1 MSPVASLTPADIEA
15 IERNTL
21 QAVAP
26 ERIDASLPGWL
37 LPMDPGTVGRA
48 HCAVPLSHAAPG
60 AALIPEIDARYRA
73 QGFALAWRLP
83 ERPED
88 KAWAAFTG
96 ALIQRGFAR
105 VNPTQTH
112 VADAAELLRRLSPA
126 APEAELRLDAR
137 PDAAWLAMFLGEGLD
152 PVDGASRAAALAR
165 ATGTRFASLRERG
178 QTLACGAASFSHG
191 WVGVHGMRTAA
202 RERGRGL
209 AAAVLCAMA
218 EQALAAGLPR
228 LFLQVTADNAA
239 ALALYRRA
247 GFQLAWP
254 YAYWRRPRA

>member
-1 MSPVASLTPADIEA
+1 MPEPSPADVEA

-26 ERIDASLPGWL
+26 ERLDQGLAGWL

-48 HCAVPLSHAAPG
+48 HCAVPLSHAEPDP
-60 AALIPEIDARYRA
+60 ALIPEIDARYRA

-83 ERPED
+83 ERPQD
-88 KAWAAFTG
+88 AGWTRFTD
-96 ALIQRGFAR
+96 ALATHGFRR
-105 VNPTQTH
+105 VDPTQTQ
-112 VADAAELLRRLSPA
+112 VVEAGELLRRLPPA
-126 APEAELRLDAR
+126 PPGTELRLDPK

-152 PVDGASRAAALAR
+152 PVDGACRARALSRAA
-165 ATGTRFASLRERG
+165 GTRFASLREHG
-178 QTLACGAASFSHG
+178 ETLACGAASFSHG

-202 RERGRGL
+202 SQRGRGL
-209 AAAVLCAMA
+209 AGAVLRTMA
-218 EQALAAGLPR
+218 EQALAAGLPQ

-247 GFQLAWP
+247 GFRLAWP
-254 YAYWRRPRA
+254 YAYWRRPRV